1 MNKKR
6 IVYSINVEDIQ
17 TVALKQFGKELNN
30 EEIKLVENKI
40 GDYIN
45 WFETIIYTITN
56 TLNLKEI
63 GSGENDD

>member
-30 EEIKLVENKI
+30 EEIKLVENKT